1 MIDEAFIRQRLKDI
15 IKLRG
20 WISDTVLII
29 TTLFFG
35 VLFVFFCH
43 LLTYSRTYLPGF
55 WITLIFII
63 AALTCIFILGKSL
76 NRVWRNDGFI
86 DGYST
91 AASDSR
97 DPNYKDKW
105 GIEK

>member
-1 MIDEAFIRQRLKDI
+1 MIDEGFMRQRLKDI

-43 LLTYSRTYLPGF
+43 LLTYSRTYLPDF
-55 WITLIFII
+55 WITLICII
-63 AALTCIFILGKSL
+63 LALTCFFILGKSL
-76 NRVWRNDGFI
+76 KRVWRNDGFI

-91 AASDSR
+91 AATDSR
-97 DPNYKDKW
+97 DPKYKDQW